1 MPKHP
6 EALPGCEYLQLPLAC
21 WISLLGKATWVL
33 KAQPLQSE
41 QLGNCRLSF
50 VFHKNPLAL
59 MLQINCKV
67 IMTIKECGI
76 EPNLKSEHKQHSA
89 QLKEKQMFL
98 ILHQAVQQ
106 AAPSREFETCTIW
119 PPTRQVFYLLLHT
132 KAHPGSSRIQ
142 QRHLSALWFVTHV
155 TGAAGDALYSLVSL
169 LAVCVPAAAWRALSS
184 PSHIKSSNTN
194 TWVLQVTQLCTITKV
209 CLGCSLTF
217 LLPCPKLAS
226 ACLRIKIWETGTT
239 SHSVGGWL

>member
-1 MPKHP
+1 MLD
-6 EALPGCEYLQLPLAC
+6 LPPWESKMGDEGPNLSVGATGELQ
-21 WISLLGKATWVL
+21 
-33 KAQPLQSE
+33 AQFCVSQ
-41 QLGNCRLSF
+41 
-50 VFHKNPLAL
+50 NPLAL
-59 MLQINCKV
+59 MVQINHKV
-67 IMTIKECGI
+67 IMTIKECGT
-76 EPNLKSEHKQHSA
+76 EPYLKSEHKQHSA
-89 QLKEKQMFL
+89 QLKEKQTFP

-106 AAPSREFETCTIW
+106 AAPEQRIWVLCTIW
-119 PPTRQVFYLLLHT
+119 PPTRQVSYLLLHT
-132 KAHPGSSRIQ
+132 KAHPGSSRMQ
-142 QRHLSALWFVTHV
+142 HRHLSALWFVTHV

-184 PSHIKSSNTN
+184 PSHIKGCTDTN

-226 ACLRIKIWETGTT
+226 ACVRIKIGETGTT